1 MSLASALFTD
11 RQVRIFRWLFG
22 QPTRSFYLNE
32 LLRLTGLGSASLQQ
46 ELKRLTDAGVLI
58 SERTGNLRM
67 FRANTDSAVFAELV
81 SLTRKTVGMEALLR
95 EALEPLHDKLAGAWI
110 YGSIAKQTD
119 TSDSDVDVMLV
130 GDGLT
135 LADVLQCLEPVER
148 ELARVINPTCYTVQ
162 EFERRKA
169 DPDSF
174 VSKVWQQ
181 PRITLKECR
190 YGP

>member
-22 QPTRSFYLNE
+22 QPERSFYLNE

-58 SERTGNLRM
+58 SERTGNLRL
-67 FRANTDSAVFAELV
+67 FRANPDSAVFAELV
-81 SLTRKTVGMEALLR
+81 SLTRKTVGTEALLR
-95 EALEPLHDKLAGAWI
+95 EALAPLHDKLAGAWI

-119 TSDSDVDVMLV
+119 TSGSDVDVMLV

-135 LADVLQCLEPVER
+135 LAEVLQCLEPVER
-148 ELARVINPTCYTVQ
+148 ELGRVINPTCYTVQ

-181 PRITLKECR
+181 PRITLKEWR